1 MAGRGEGGDGIQSL
15 KTLEIVML
23 KLILTIKFKNILYYL
38 FYKGEIIMANQ
49 VIFVNQP
56 DINKIMRNLCEV
68 ANRDCKGE
76 YEYTYG

>member
-1 MAGRGEGGDGIQSL
+1 
-15 KTLEIVML
+15 
-23 KLILTIKFKNILYYL
+23 
-38 FYKGEIIMANQ
+38 MANQ

-76 YEYTYG
+76 YEYTYTLKEPKEENKNA